1 MPRIPNVEVLKVVT
15 TLNSRRPQGARFSL
29 SALFARLARAAVPE
43 EAAPIEDRIW
53 ERWMSDDNAEAE
65 AALDRATTDIA
76 ARRYDIAE
84 TRLARLVRRRPDLA
98 EGWHK
103 LGALHFLLGRDDES
117 LVEMRRSLE
126 LEPRHFAALG
136 AIGEILASGNDRHGA
151 ALAFAAALRLHPHM
165 TGVRDRLVQ
174 LVAAR

>member
-1 MPRIPNVEVLKVVT
+1 MQSIEVLKVVA
-15 TLNSRRPQGARFSL
+15 TLGTRRPKCARFSL
-29 SALFARLARAAVPE
+29 ASLFARLARAAAPE
-43 EAAPIEDRIW
+43 EATQIEDHIW
-53 ERWMSDDNAEAE
+53 DRWMSDDNAEAE

-76 ARRYDIAE
+76 ARRFDIAE

-103 LGALHFLLGRDDES
+103 LGALHFLRERDDES
-117 LVEMRRSLE
+117 LVALRRALE

-136 AIGEILASGNDRHGA
+136 AVGEILSSGNDREGA

-165 TGVRDRLVQ
+165 ASARVRLAQLTG
-174 LVAAR
+174 AR

>member
-1 MPRIPNVEVLKVVT
+1 MQSLEVLRVVA
-15 TLNSRRPQGARFSL
+15 TLGARRPSGARFSL
-29 SALFARLARAAVPE
+29 SALFVRLARAAAPE
-43 EAAPIEDRIW
+43 QAVQIEDHIW

-84 TRLARLVRRRPDLA
+84 TRLAQIVRRRPDLA

-103 LGALHFLLGRDDES
+103 LGALHFLRGRDEDS
-117 LVEMRRSLE
+117 LAALRRALE

-136 AIGEILASGNDRHGA
+136 AVGEILSSGRDRDGA
-151 ALAFAAALRLHPHM
+151 VLAFSAALRLHPHM
-165 TGVRDRLVQ
+165 TGVRDRLAQ
-174 LVAAR
+174 LVGAR